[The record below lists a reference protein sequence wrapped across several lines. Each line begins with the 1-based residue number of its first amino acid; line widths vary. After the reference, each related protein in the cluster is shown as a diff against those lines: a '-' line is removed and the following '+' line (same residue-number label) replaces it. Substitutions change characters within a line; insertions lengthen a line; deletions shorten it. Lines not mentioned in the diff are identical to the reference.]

1 VIAVIKYKMSIFAI
15 FILDPLA
22 GSSNIEDEYWSRYVE
37 IVPAVKEGKVDEED
51 SIPCEN
57 CGSLFPISCLELH
70 EVLI

>member
-37 IVPAVKEGKVDEED
+37 IVPAVKECKVDEED